1 MKLRLLAFA
10 MVVGSAAFAAEP
22 KPFSGPVHVDP
33 KKPVDICGLHAPS
46 LDQVA
51 TALVEKGGV
60 REAAGD
66 EKFLAYEQLD
76 FTHIWTFT
84 RLGHAAYPAVICR
97 ELKDGAEGLEVKME
111 FLCGGA
117 RAACTTLY
125 NDFQLLN
132 AQMKASAKKP

>member
-1 MKLRLLAFA
+1 
-10 MVVGSAAFAAEP
+10 MVVGSVAYAAEP
-22 KPFSGPVHVDP
+22 KPHSGPVHVDRT
-33 KKPVDICGLHAPS
+33 KPVDICGLHASS

-51 TALVEKGGV
+51 NALVERGGV

-84 RLGHAAYPAVICR
+84 RIGHPAYPAVICR
-97 ELKDGAEGLEVKME
+97 ELKDSAKGLQVTMQ

-117 RAACTTLY
+117 VDACTALY
-125 NDFQLLN
+125 RDFVALNDD
-132 AQMKASAKKP
+132 MRRGAKKPPG